1 MSTFGGIQQ
10 ALSSLQASQYGLQI
24 VSQNISNATTP
35 GYTRQG
41 VDLAA
46 LDAVNGVPRRYVTG
60 GDPSG
65 VTVSATIR
73 LNDPVVDARARVEH
87 ARDAQ
92 IGTATTQ
99 LGQIQDIFNE
109 PSDTG
114 LAAQLTTF
122 WNDWANVANVPNGQS
137 SGAARTV
144 LLHDAGSLA
153 DTLNAMSQSLSNV
166 AASTVNSLAGGPVT
180 NTDTTSAD
188 YPYGVPTGGD
198 LAQANTAANSLA
210 ALNQQIARG
219 YNSSHSTITNPDG
232 STSVVP
238 IPGSPN
244 YNGLLDQRDQLL
256 DQLSSLVGGVATI
269 NADGTASVR
278 VGDNASTGAVGAYLV
293 QGTRANTLE
302 VNTAETDG
310 AKMVAVVD
318 PTAPSTTQVT
328 LQGGSAA
335 ASVTTLTSTS
345 AGIPHFQ
352 TELDTV
358 AQNLADTVNS
368 AQWQGSTAGGAE
380 GAAIFGY
387 RDASGTLQQIT
398 YAAAND
404 YPGAPIPATAQ
415 AAGVTAANIAIT
427 LSDPNGIAA
436 AARVANST
444 GTGWDYPA
452 NNDGSNALA
461 VSRSGSLSTSPDAA
475 YTTLVGDI
483 GAQTQLSQQQQ
494 ATQDAITAG
503 VDSLRQSA
511 SGVNMD
517 EEVSNMLV
525 LQRTY
530 QASSK
535 ILSVM
540 DSMLDTLIN
549 QMGVG

>member
-1 MSTFGGIQQ
+1 VSSFGGIQQ

-24 VSQNISNATTP
+24 VSQNISNASTP

-46 LDAVNGVPRRYVTG
+46 LDTVNGVPRRYVTG

-65 VTVSATIR
+65 VTVSATSR

-114 LAAQLTTF
+114 LAAQLTGF
-122 WNDWANVANVPNGQS
+122 WNDWANLANVPNGTS

-144 LLHDAGSLA
+144 LLQDAGSLA
-153 DTLNAMSQSLSNV
+153 DTLNAMSQSLSDV

-180 NTDTTSAD
+180 PGFVA
-188 YPYGVPTGGD
+188 GVPSYAQPTGGD
-198 LAQANTAANSLA
+198 LAQANTAATSLA

-219 YNSSHSTITNPDG
+219 YNSSHD
-232 STSVVP
+232 TSGNP

-256 DQLSSLVGGVATI
+256 SQLSNLVGGVATI
-269 NADGTASVR
+269 GADGTATVR
-278 VGDNASTGAVGAYLV
+278 VGDNASAGAVGAYLV
-293 QGTRANTLE
+293 NGSQANTLE

-310 AKMVAVVD
+310 SKMVAVYD
-318 PTAPSTTQVT
+318 STASTTTSVT

-335 ASVTTLTSTS
+335 ASVTTLTSTT

-368 AQWQGSTAGGAE
+368 AQWQGSTADGTE

-387 RDASGTLQQIT
+387 RDGSGTLHQVT
-398 YAAAND
+398 DASANN
-404 YPGAPIPATAQ
+404 YPAAPIPATAKL
-415 AAGVTAANIAIT
+415 AGVTASNIAIT
-427 LSDPNGIAA
+427 LTDPNGVAA
-436 AARVANST
+436 AARVVNSG
-444 GTGWDYPA
+444 GTGWSYPV

-461 VSRSGSLSTSPDAA
+461 VSRSGSQSTSPDAA
-475 YTTLVGDI
+475 YATLVGDV
-483 GAQTQLSQQQQ
+483 GAQAQLSQQQQ

>member
-1 MSTFGGIQQ
+1 MSSFGGIQQ

-24 VSQNISNATTP
+24 VSQNISNASTP

-46 LDAVNGVPRRYVTG
+46 LDTVNGVPRRYVTG

-65 VTVSATIR
+65 VTVSATSR

-92 IGTATTQ
+92 IGAATTQ

-114 LAAQLTTF
+114 LAAQLTGF
-122 WNDWANVANVPNGQS
+122 WNDWANLANVPNGTS

-144 LLHDAGSLA
+144 LLQDAGSLA
-153 DTLNAMSQSLSNV
+153 DTLNAMSQSLSDV

-180 NTDTTSAD
+180 PGFVA
-188 YPYGVPTGGD
+188 GVPNYAQPTGGD
-198 LAQANTAANSLA
+198 LAQANTAATSLA

-219 YNSSHSTITNPDG
+219 YNSSHD
-232 STSVVP
+232 TSGNP

-256 DQLSSLVGGVATI
+256 SQLSNLVGGVATI
-269 NADGTASVR
+269 GADGTATVR
-278 VGDNASTGAVGAYLV
+278 VGDNASAGAVGAYLV
-293 QGTRANTLE
+293 KGSQANTLE

-310 AKMVAVVD
+310 SKMVAVYD
-318 PTAPSTTQVT
+318 PTASSTTPVT

-335 ASVTTLTSTS
+335 ASLTTLTSTT

-368 AQWQGSTAGGAE
+368 AQWQGSTADGTE

-387 RDASGTLQQIT
+387 RDASGTVQQIGPPPQ
-398 YAAAND
+398 AG
-404 YPGAPIPATAQ
+404 GAPGTAIPATAQ
-415 AAGVTAANIAIT
+415 AAGVSAANIT
-427 LSDPNGIAA
+427 VTVSDPRGVAA
-436 AARVANST
+436 AARVWDSAASTWAYPVNS
-444 GTGWDYPA
+444 
-452 NNDGSNALA
+452 NGSNALA

-475 YTTLVGDI
+475 YTTLVGDV
-483 GAQTQLSQQQQ
+483 GAQAQLSQQQQ